1 MLWKALS
8 GVIHLCIGSAV
19 QFHDGLHGLQAG
31 RGTGTASFE
40 SKLFQQLNK
49 MREEVLYEVFL
60 GLNNSYDA
68 LDREKCMDILVG

>member
-1 MLWKALS
+1 M
-8 GVIHLCIGSAV
+8 CIGSSV
-19 QFHDGLHGLQAG
+19 KFHDGLHGFQSG
-31 RGTGTASFE
+31 QGTGTASFE
-40 SKLFQQLNK
+40 SKLFQQLKK